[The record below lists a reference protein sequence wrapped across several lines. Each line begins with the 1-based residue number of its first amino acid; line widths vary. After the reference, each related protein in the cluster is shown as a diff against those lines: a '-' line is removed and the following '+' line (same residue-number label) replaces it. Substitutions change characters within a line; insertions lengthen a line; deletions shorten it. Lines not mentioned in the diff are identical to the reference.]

1 MDIKKIVAEI
11 NELTPEEK
19 QAKLD
24 ALRTI
29 INARLSGG
37 QAGGEATSND
47 IDKLKQPRNK
57 KNDQNNNKQ
66 NSNGSQE
73 NAKQNQSNDQFKSQQ
88 QPSEQPSRKD
98 DKVDPNKDSHEAA
111 NEFES
116 IAKTN
121 TTHTLIERGGFV
133 ACLRVLLKQTRHTRL
148 SFTNLSNFEFVAS
161 WVHI

>member
-29 INARLSGG
+29 INARFSGG

-121 TTHTLIERGGFV
+121 TTHTFV
-133 ACLRVLLKQTRHTRL
+133 LYESKQ
-148 SFTNLSNFEFVAS
+148 F
-161 WVHI
+161 

>member
-66 NSNGSQE
+66 NSNSSQE
-73 NAKQNQSNDQFKSQQ
+73 NAKQNQSNDQSKSQQ
-88 QPSEQPSRKD
+88 QPSEQQQPSDQPSRKD
-98 DKVDPNKDSHEAA
+98 DKVDPTKDIPEVA

-121 TTHTLIERGGFV
+121 TTHT
-133 ACLRVLLKQTRHTRL
+133 
-148 SFTNLSNFEFVAS
+148 
-161 WVHI
+161 

>member
-1 MDIKKIVAEI
+1 M
-11 NELTPEEK
+11 
-19 QAKLD
+19 
-24 ALRTI
+24 RTI

-66 NSNGSQE
+66 NSNSSQE
-73 NAKQNQSNDQFKSQQ
+73 NAKQNQSNDQSKSQQ

-121 TTHTLIERGGFV
+121 TTHTSILIKSKGT
-133 ACLRVLLKQTRHTRL
+133 CLRVLLKQTQHTRS